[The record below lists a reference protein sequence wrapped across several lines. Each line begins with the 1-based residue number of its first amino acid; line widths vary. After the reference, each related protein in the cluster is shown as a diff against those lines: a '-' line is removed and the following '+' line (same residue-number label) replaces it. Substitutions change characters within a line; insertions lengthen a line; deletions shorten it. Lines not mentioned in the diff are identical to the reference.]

1 MNHLSGL
8 APRAGIGFKP
18 EHFPPLQWH
27 GQGSL
32 PFFLEIHPQNY
43 FHDGGPALAMVQA
56 LACDWPISA
65 HSVGLSIGSAD
76 GPDEDELAQLAAFL
90 ERVPAAIVSE
100 HLSWS
105 HLGAEKFPD
114 LLPLPLTEAVLEHVA
129 AGVAR
134 VQDYLQRPILI
145 ENPSRMLAFSNDTMT
160 EAVFLNRLARSTG
173 CGLLLDINNI
183 VVSATNLGLDPV
195 AMLDAVE
202 PAHVAEI
209 HLAGH
214 AMEYHEDGPLLI
226 DDHGSAVSAQT
237 WTLFE
242 RFVTLA
248 GPRPTLIEW
257 DNNIPPFHILLGEA
271 AKADAVL
278 TSFGP
283 DAAAQT
289 AETAHALA

>member
-1 MNHLSGL
+1 MTQVSGL

-18 EHFPPLQWH
+18 EHFAPLQRH

-56 LACDWPISA
+56 LARDWPISA
-65 HSVGLSIGSAD
+65 HSVSLSVGSAD

-90 ERVPAAIVSE
+90 ERVPAAMVSE

-105 HLGAEKFPD
+105 QSAFEKFPD
-114 LLPLPLTEAVLEHVA
+114 LLPLPLTEAVLAHVA

-134 VQDYLQRPILI
+134 VQDRLARPILI
-145 ENPSRMLAFSNDTMT
+145 ENPSRMLAFSHDSMT
-160 EAVFLNRLARSTG
+160 EAEFLNRLARSTG

-183 VVSATNLGLDPV
+183 VVSATNLGLDP
-195 AMLDAVE
+195 ATMLDAIE

-214 AMEYHEDGPLLI
+214 TTEHHDDGPLLI
-226 DDHGSAVSAQT
+226 DDHGSAVCAQT
-237 WTLFE
+237 WALFH
-242 RFVTLA
+242 RFVARA

-257 DNNIPPFHILLGEA
+257 DNNIPAFDVLLAEA
-271 AKADAVL
+271 EKADSVL
-278 TSFGP
+278 T
-283 DAAAQT
+283 AAG
-289 AETAHALA
+289 EVAHALA